1 MSGGFPESPFPPGV
15 HAKTNYNGFGKPVV
29 PDPSSPNSIGGAA
42 RSNFQDQIN
51 ALQAAIYSV
60 QYDIG
65 QLQGLLSALQ
75 DLSGDVADVKG
86 DVADVKGRVADNI
99 AAIALSDATDETTT
113 QALANALKSVV
124 NLILTKLKLANL
136 MEDDE

>member
-1 MSGGFPESPFPPGV
+1 MSGGFPESPHIPGV

-29 PDPSSPNSIGGAA
+29 PDPSSPNSIGGDA
-42 RSNFQDQIN
+42 RPNFQDQIN
-51 ALQAAIYSV
+51 ALQTAVNLA
-60 QYDIG
+60 QYNIG
-65 QLQGLLSALQ
+65 QLQGLSSGLSSALQ
-75 DLSGDVADVKG
+75 ELSG

-99 AAIALSDATDETTT
+99 AAITTSDADSEATT
-113 QALANALKSVV
+113 QALANELKSVV